1 MDKTENRRKPG
12 RPRSGSGEPEVYATF
27 RLPDSL
33 VQQLRMLAVVERTTQ
48 REIVIAA
55 LREYL
60 AGRADNC

>member
-33 VQQLRMLAVVERTTQ
+33 VQKVRMLAVVE
-48 REIVIAA
+48 
-55 LREYL
+55 LREMVAYRRL
-60 AGRADNC
+60 RQRQ

>member
-1 MDKTENRRKPG
+1 MDKTIIRRKPG
-12 RPRSGSGEPEVYATF
+12 RPRTDSGENEVYATF

-33 VQQLRMLAVVERTTQ
+33 VQKVRMLAVVKRTTQ

-60 AGRADNC
+60 AGRSDNC